1 MRKARVKETETRAQ
15 ARQSDDRIAARDRE
29 RLAFDAH
36 AAAEATEAIQQ
47 RLSGIEAALGT
58 RGGGGGGGAP
68 APAPAPSPPRPI
80 MRAKSGG
87 VGWADGGGGGGG
99 GSGGG
104 GGGGGGD
111 VEDRLA
117 RIEEL
122 LEAVLETTGARQR
135 DGSPLMA
142 VFRNTISAM
151 TDRGGER
158 GSSSF
163 SRGSRRGD
171 APAPAP
177 APELSA

>member
-1 MRKARVKETETRAQ
+1 
-15 ARQSDDRIAARDRE
+15 
-29 RLAFDAH
+29 
-36 AAAEATEAIQQ
+36 
-47 RLSGIEAALGT
+47 
-58 RGGGGGGGAP
+58 
-68 APAPAPSPPRPI
+68 

-87 VGWADGGGGGGG
+87 VGWADGGGGGG

-177 APELSA
+177 ALELSA

>member
-1 MRKARVKETETRAQ
+1 MAASTTAFAPASDARCFR
-15 ARQSDDRIAARDRE
+15 
-29 RLAFDAH
+29 
-36 AAAEATEAIQQ
+36 AAAPA
-47 RLSGIEAALGT
+47 SPAAHTCISISKQSTCMRSTCGWA
-58 RGGGGGGGAP
+58 RIVAGGG
-68 APAPAPSPPRPI
+68 
-80 MRAKSGG
+80 
-87 VGWADGGGGGGG
+87 VE
-99 GSGGG
+99 
-104 GGGGGGD
+104 

-117 RIEEL
+117 RIEQL

-163 SRGSRRGD
+163 SRGSRGGSPAAVRSGD

-177 APELSA
+177 APELTA

>member
-1 MRKARVKETETRAQ
+1 
-15 ARQSDDRIAARDRE
+15 
-29 RLAFDAH
+29 
-36 AAAEATEAIQQ
+36 
-47 RLSGIEAALGT
+47 
-58 RGGGGGGGAP
+58 
-68 APAPAPSPPRPI
+68 
-80 MRAKSGG
+80 
-87 VGWADGGGGGGG
+87 VGWADGGGGGG

-163 SRGSRRGD
+163 SRGSRGGSPAAVRSGD

-177 APELSA
+177 APELTA

>member
-1 MRKARVKETETRAQ
+1 
-15 ARQSDDRIAARDRE
+15 
-29 RLAFDAH
+29 
-36 AAAEATEAIQQ
+36 
-47 RLSGIEAALGT
+47 
-58 RGGGGGGGAP
+58 
-68 APAPAPSPPRPI
+68 

-104 GGGGGGD
+104 GVGGGVD

-163 SRGSRRGD
+163 SRGSRGASPAAVRSGD
-171 APAPAP
+171 APAPGP